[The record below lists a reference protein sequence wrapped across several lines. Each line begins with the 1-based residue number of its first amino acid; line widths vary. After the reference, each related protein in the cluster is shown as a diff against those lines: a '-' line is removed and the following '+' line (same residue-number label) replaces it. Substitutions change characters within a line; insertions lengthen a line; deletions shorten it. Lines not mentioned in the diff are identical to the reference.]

1 MEQDMECSIGTGLKV
16 LRQSGTELAY
26 RVGAVCDIVEDVG
39 MGVED
44 RVDEANGL
52 DGRLRD

>member
-1 MEQDMECSIGTGLKV
+1 MECSIGTGLKV